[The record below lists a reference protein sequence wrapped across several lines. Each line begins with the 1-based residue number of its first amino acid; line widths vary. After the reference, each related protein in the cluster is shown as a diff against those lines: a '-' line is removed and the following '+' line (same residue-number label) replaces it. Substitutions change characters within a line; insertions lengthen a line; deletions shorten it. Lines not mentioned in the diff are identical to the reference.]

1 MTTPTLLLQCMIGSC
16 CIEERGDIVQ
26 IEEPAT
32 DPRGVVNSDD
42 DISSSLS
49 ENRLVAK
56 RNKKFCSEADFDIL
70 MANFTLDSL
79 FEVSRI
85 SAF

>member
-1 MTTPTLLLQCMIGSC
+1 MIGSC

-32 DPRGVVNSDD
+32 EPRGVVKIDD

-49 ENRLVAK
+49 ENRLRKRGIYISDQK
-56 RNKKFCSEADFDIL
+56 RNCTLLVQIIPWIL
-70 MANFTLDSL
+70 FLRCP
-79 FEVSRI
+79 E
-85 SAF
+85 

>member
-32 DPRGVVNSDD
+32 EPRGVVKIDD

-49 ENRLVAK
+49 ENRLRA
-56 RNKKFCSEADFDIL
+56 RGIYNLDQMRIL
-70 MANFTLDSL
+70 NFL
-79 FEVSRI
+79 FKLYLGFS
-85 SAF
+85 F